1 VTEVRADTETSSP
14 AGDVLPDE
22 SGTLTR
28 LEKRDQELAARATR
42 VAARGS
48 KPTRV
53 VSARVSVRLRLIEMW
68 RARELFVFLVR
79 KEIKVKYKNSVLG
92 FLWSMLNPALTLAVF
107 YVLFTYFLP
116 NGIPYFVIYMFSA
129 MLVWNLFQTA
139 LLSGTVSV
147 VVNAGIVKKV
157 AFPREILVLA
167 SVGSAFVYFFY
178 QSLVMIGFM
187 IAFHHAPAWGE
198 IWLLIP
204 ALAAIVVF
212 AAALSI
218 FLSAVNVYLRDTQHL
233 VEVLLVA
240 WFWAIPVVYAFSG
253 RVQQSLQRH
262 SILFI
267 PGTKLIWLYF
277 SNPVTPVVMTFQ
289 RVFYNIRHA
298 YSTKLTPATPN
309 IVHVSSNVY
318 KVEGT
323 HPAYHAALAVMS
335 HYPIHWY
342 VGADLAVL
350 GVSILLFLGALM
362 VFGHLEGNFAEE
374 L

>member
-1 VTEVRADTETSSP
+1 VTDVHAEAGTRSAPEEAVADGVSTSSV
-14 AGDVLPDE
+14 AIG
-22 SGTLTR
+22 R
-28 LEKRDQELAARATR
+28 EKELAARAVR

-48 KPTRV
+48 KPTRI
-53 VSARVSVRLRLIEMW
+53 VSARVSVWRRLGEMW
-68 RARELFVFLVR
+68 AARELFVFLVR

-107 YVLFTYFLP
+107 YVLFTSFLP

-129 MLVWNLFQTA
+129 MLVWNLFQTG
-139 LLSGTVSV
+139 LLTGTTSV
-147 VVNAGIVKKV
+147 VINAGIVKKV

-187 IAFHHAPAWGE
+187 VAFHHAPAWGE
-198 IWLLIP
+198 LWLLIP
-204 ALAAIVVF
+204 ALAAVIVF
-212 AAALSI
+212 AAALAI
-218 FLSAVNVYLRDTQHL
+218 FLAAVNVYLRDTQHL

-240 WFWAIPVVYAFSG
+240 WFWGLPVVYAYSG
-253 RVQQSLQRH
+253 RVQQALERH
-262 SILFI
+262 TILFI
-267 PGTKLIWLYF
+267 PHTKLIWAYF
-277 SNPVTPVVMTFQ
+277 ANPVTPVVMTFQ

-298 YSTKLTPATPN
+298 FSTKLSAVTIERHGHHIT
-309 IVHVSSNVY
+309 VQ
-318 KVEGT
+318 G
-323 HPAYHAALAVMS
+323 HAALAVMS

-350 GVSILLFLGALM
+350 GVSFLLFLGALV

>member
-1 VTEVRADTETSSP
+1 VTDLQADRGERTPSGETVTDGSST
-14 AGDVLPDE
+14 
-22 SGTLTR
+22 SGF
-28 LEKRDQELAARATR
+28 EKKREEELAARAVR

-48 KPTRV
+48 KPTRT
-53 VSARVSVRLRLIEMW
+53 VSARVSVWLRLGEMW
-68 RARELFVFLVR
+68 AARELFVFLVR

-107 YVLFTYFLP
+107 YILFTYFLP
-116 NGIPYFVIYMFSA
+116 NGIPHFVIYMFSA
-129 MLVWNLFQTA
+129 MLVWNLFQTGV
-139 LLSGTVSV
+139 LTGTTAV

-167 SVGSAFVYFFY
+167 SVGAAMMFFFY
-178 QSLVMIGFM
+178 QSIVLVAFM

-198 IWLLIP
+198 LWLLIP
-204 ALAAIVVF
+204 AMAAIIVF
-212 AAALSI
+212 ASALAV

-240 WFWAIPVVYAFSG
+240 WFWAIPTVYAFSG
-253 RVQQSLQRH
+253 RVHDSLVRH
-262 SILFI
+262 TLFFI

-277 SNPVTPVVMTFQ
+277 ANPVTPVVMTFQ
-289 RVFYNIRHA
+289 RVFFNDYHPRSTIASHLLHKNGTPYTIHKFIPNGVLA
-298 YSTKLTPATPN
+298 NYST
-309 IVHVSSNVY
+309 
-318 KVEGT
+318 
-323 HPAYHAALAVMS
+323 
-335 HYPIHWY
+335 HWY

-350 GVSILLFLGALM
+350 GVSLILFLGALV